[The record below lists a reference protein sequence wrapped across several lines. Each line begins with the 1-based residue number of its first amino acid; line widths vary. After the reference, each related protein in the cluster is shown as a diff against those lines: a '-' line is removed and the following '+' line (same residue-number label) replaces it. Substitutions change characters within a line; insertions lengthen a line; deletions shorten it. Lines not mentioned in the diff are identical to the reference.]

1 MFAGSAGRCS
11 LAHLWRKAKEFNM
24 QLLLSCPLLCLL
36 QSSHTALLF
45 YKAIQD
51 KDGCFDNTH
60 QPILNI
66 SLKAKIFKVK
76 LLVFR
81 QVGLVDFWAWGEII
95 FWLELVFIFTLCLFS
110 LYGSFSFLLEKK
122 SMIMPPPTLPKSFLR
137 CKSHPF
143 TPAWNPEIS
152 DMKNILNMIIHPA
165 CLSGATQIKWKNHKM
180 KVFNC

>member
-24 QLLLSCPLLCLL
+24 QLLLSCSLLCLL
-36 QSSHTALLF
+36 QSSDTGLLF

-81 QVGLVDFWAWGEII
+81 QVGLVDFWAWGENHILI
-95 FWLELVFIFTLCLFS
+95 GTGIYFHS
-110 LYGSFSFLLEKK
+110 LSFLF
-122 SMIMPPPTLPKSFLR
+122 IWIFLFP
-137 CKSHPF
+137 S
-143 TPAWNPEIS
+143 
-152 DMKNILNMIIHPA
+152 
-165 CLSGATQIKWKNHKM
+165 
-180 KVFNC
+180 